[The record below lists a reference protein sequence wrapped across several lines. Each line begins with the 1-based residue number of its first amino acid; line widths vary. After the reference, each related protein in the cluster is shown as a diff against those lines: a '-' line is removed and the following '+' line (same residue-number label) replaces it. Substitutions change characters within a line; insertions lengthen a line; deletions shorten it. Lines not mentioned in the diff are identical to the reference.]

1 MPRMHARGARGRSSL
16 LHATSHTRTLLLSL
30 SFWLIAFATCLI

>member
-1 MPRMHARGARGRSSL
+1 MPGMHARGARSRSSF

-30 SFWLIAFATCLI
+30 SFWLIAFAICLI